1 MNELSANNPH
11 DGKIAAKGRII
22 MKDSKGL
29 KNQNRKLE
37 EQTPSP
43 AVPNRAHTEM
53 STSEKRADNAQSKS
67 SSKASDTLKKQST
80 K

>member
-1 MNELSANNPH
+1 
-11 DGKIAAKGRII
+11 
-22 MKDSKGL
+22 MKDSKNV
-29 KNQNRKLE
+29 KNRNNEKLD

-53 STSEKRADNAQSKS
+53 STSEKRADNTQSKS

-80 K
+80 KWTYAEAANAASAFFTINPS

>member
-1 MNELSANNPH
+1 MKIPWH
-11 DGKIAAKGRII
+11 DSEILKGRII

-53 STSEKRADNAQSKS
+53 KSETKNEKSKGAESCKKNNAK
-67 SSKASDTLKKQST
+67 
-80 K
+80 